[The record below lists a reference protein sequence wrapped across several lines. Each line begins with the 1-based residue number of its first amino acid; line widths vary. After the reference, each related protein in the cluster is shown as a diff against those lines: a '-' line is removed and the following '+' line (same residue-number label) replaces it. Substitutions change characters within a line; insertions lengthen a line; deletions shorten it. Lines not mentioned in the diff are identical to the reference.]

1 MVGGAM
7 TEPVSWLALEAIK
20 ARLATILTADG
31 YATDLGEQPIALD
44 RTQHV
49 GNGAYT
55 TVVAGEITVAEQ
67 ASGPRTTVSD
77 MDVTIEYALP
87 SSTPAPGPELL
98 AHRARA
104 DIVRALGAA
113 VRGDAAGFRSL
124 RVTGS
129 RIVSAVEPGTSL
141 IIAQVSCVAGLVESR
156 PPAT

>member
-1 MVGGAM
+1 M

-20 ARLATILTADG
+20 ARLATIRTADG
-31 YATDLGEQPIALD
+31 YATDLGAQPISLD

-49 GNGAYT
+49 GNVAST
-55 TVVAGEITVAEQ
+55 TVVAGEITVNDE
-67 ASGPRTTVSD
+67 ASGQRTTVCD

-87 SSTPAPGPELL
+87 HTTPDPGPEQL

-104 DIVRALGAA
+104 DIVRALSAPL
-113 VRGDAAGFRSL
+113 RGDAAGFRKL